1 MELQPFVDDL
11 REQLLAAAGGQG
23 QESRAAAERMTATID
38 AAAHLVLLEALSAAA
53 DEITVD
59 LAPGWVQVRLRGRD
73 PEFAV
78 TSASESGPAFVS
90 AEPTA
95 SPASSSADAD
105 DSTTARMT
113 LRLPEALK
121 LRVEQASARESLSV
135 NAWLVR
141 AISRAADAPHRAG
154 DLPPSSGQSF
164 TGWVR

>member
-1 MELQPFVDDL
+1 MQLQPFVEDL
-11 REQLLAAAGGQG
+11 REQLLAAAGSQG
-23 QESRAAAERMTATID
+23 QESRAAAERMTASID

-53 DEITVD
+53 DEISVD
-59 LAPGWVQVRLRGRD
+59 LAPGSVQVRLRGRD

-78 TSASESGPAFVS
+78 VQASESGPAFVR
-90 AEPTA
+90 AEATG
-95 SPASSSADAD
+95 SSALSSTDAE
-105 DSTTARMT
+105 DSATARIT

-121 LRVEQASARESLSV
+121 LRVEQASTSESLSV

-141 AISRAADAPHRAG
+141 AISRAADAPHRPS